1 MPPRIVHPQYFSAMD
16 FVDGL
21 VEASEQAA
29 FAEVLAKMASAEE
42 GLSPDHVIKVR
53 QFFTFTRL
61 SALARARICK
71 LASGPLSHTSVI
83 AAFNKLSAD
92 KPIRDELVRVFDERD
107 YIEQATI
114 MGDTCT
120 KEFTETLELSVNLMR
135 DARKAAKKAEKNA
148 AKAAKKAQEAAT
160 EAAEQQ
166 AKENADREAAKL
178 AKKANR
184 RLGAIARSSGSSGTV
199 REGIEERVDEARV
212 DEDSADERLRAE
224 IAGANAAARDDKKV
238 VKEESRNAYTP
249 QDVVNTRV
257 TNPQKDEVTA
267 GNQGQLRRAYD
278 DASRLGRQRAR
289 DEDVARVA
297 ARDRQ
302 RLLTSNG
309 VNRLAL
315 LAGTVVQE
323 SIGDGKKAAQVAKK
337 QQKKA
342 EKKVRKDAANKAAT
356 EAHQAYDAR

>member
-1 MPPRIVHPQYFSAMD
+1 MD

-42 GLSPDHVIKVR
+42 GLSPEHVIKVR

-114 MGDTCT
+114 MGNTYT
-120 KEFTETLELSVNLMR
+120 EEFTETLELSVNLMQ
-135 DARKAAKKAEKNA
+135 DARKAVKKAEKNA
-148 AKAAKKAQEAAT
+148 AKVAKKAQEAAT

-184 RLGAIARSSGSSGTV
+184 RLGAIARSSGSSGPV

-238 VKEESRNAYTP
+238 AKESRNAYTP
-249 QDVVNTRV
+249 QDVVNIRV
-257 TNPQKDEVTA
+257 TPQKDEVVA

-278 DASRLGRQRAR
+278 DASRLGQQRAR
-289 DEDVARVA
+289 DKDVARAA

-302 RLLTSNG
+302 RLLTNNG
-309 VNRLAL
+309 VNRLSL

-337 QQKKA
+337 QQKKT
-342 EKKVRKDAANKAAT
+342 EKKARKDAANKAAT